1 MGTLTFLG
9 AARTVTGS
17 KYLLDFG
24 DHRLL
29 VDCGLFQ
36 GLKEL
41 RDLNWRSLPVDAAAI
56 DAVVLTHAH
65 LDHTGYL
72 PRLVAQGFRGRVFCT
87 PGTADLCRLILPD
100 SARLQEEDARQA
112 NRHGY
117 SKHAPALPLYTEPDA
132 FRALSQLQPVGF
144 NRPINVLGGVE
155 VEFINAG
162 HLLGSAFVK
171 MTLAGSPGRQILFGG
186 DLGRYNRPVLP
197 DPATVSEADVLLCE
211 STYGDRTHPPDDDGE
226 ALAQI
231 VRETIERG
239 GRLIVPAFAI
249 GRMEEVL
256 YWLKKLEDSNR
267 IPSVPVFLDSP
278 MAIDAL
284 KFYQA
289 RVNELDPGAVAQGD
303 GGPTNLTKRSRSV
316 GNGVKAVSAF
326 TTARLQAVASPQQSK
341 ELTASQAPAIVLSS
355 SGMATGGRVLHHL
368 KQALPQGKNTVL
380 FVGFQAE
387 GTRGRSLV
395 NGAAEVK
402 IHGEWVPV
410 KARIARIDSMS
421 AHADASEILR
431 WLRGFRRPPSVT
443 YLVHGEPTPMDLLKE
458 SIEQQLGWSVKT
470 PSLREQVSLS

>member
-226 ALAQI
+226 PLAQI
-231 VRETIERG
+231 VRETIKRG

-284 KFYQA
+284 KFYQG
-289 RVNELDPGAVAQGD
+289 RVNELDPA
-303 GGPTNLTKRSRSV
+303 
-316 GNGVKAVSAF
+316 AF
-326 TTARLQAVASPQQSK
+326 ATARLQAVASPQQSK

-368 KQALPQGKNTVL
+368 KQALPQEKNTVL

-395 NGAAEVK
+395 NGATEVR
-402 IHGEWVPV
+402 IHGEWVSV

-431 WLRGFRRPPSVT
+431 WFRGFIRPPTVT
-443 YLVHGEPTPMDLLKE
+443 YLVHGEPRPMDLLKA
-458 SIEQQLGWSVKT
+458 SIEQQLGWSVRT
-470 PSLREQVSLS
+470 PLLRETVTIR

>member
-1 MGTLTFLG
+1 MPTLTFLG

-41 RDLNWRSLPVDAAAI
+41 RDLNWQPLTVEAAAVN
-56 DAVVLTHAH
+56 AVVLTHAH
-65 LDHTGYL
+65 LDHSGYL
-72 PRLVAQGFRGRVFCT
+72 PRLVAQGFSGRVFCT

-100 SARLQEEDARQA
+100 SARLQEEDARLA

-132 FRALSQLQPVGF
+132 FRALSQLQPMGF
-144 NRPINVLGGVE
+144 DRPIQVFPGVE
-155 VEFINAG
+155 IEFINAG
-162 HLLGSAFVK
+162 HLLGSAFIR
-171 MTLAGSPGRQILFGG
+171 MTLTGPPARRILFGG

-197 DPATVSEADVLLCE
+197 DPSSIPEADVLLCE

-231 VRETIERG
+231 VRDTINRG
-239 GRLIVPAFAI
+239 GRLIVPAFAV

-256 YWLKKLEDSNR
+256 YWLRKLEDSER
-267 IPSVPVFLDSP
+267 IPKVPVFLDSP

-284 KFYQA
+284 KFYEE
-289 RVNELDPGAVAQGD
+289 RGNELDPDMRD
-303 GGPTNLTKRSRSV
+303 GTKVVSRF
-316 GNGVKAVSAF
+316 A
-326 TTARLQAVASPQQSK
+326 TARLRAVTSPQQSK
-341 ELTASQAPAIVLSS
+341 ELTASQNPAIVLSS

-368 KQALPQGKNTVL
+368 KQALPHEKNTVL

-421 AHADASEILR
+421 AHADAAEILQ
-431 WLRGFRRPPSVT
+431 WLGGFTRPPDLT
-443 YLVHGEPTPMDLLKE
+443 CLVHGEPAPMDLLKA
-458 SIEQQLGWSVKT
+458 SIERQLHWTVRT
-470 PSLREQVSLS
+470 PALREQVPI